1 MNLTKIA
8 LKRPVSMALVILALV
23 VFGITSI
30 PGFRLE
36 LQPEMDMP
44 MLMAMTVY
52 PGADPES
59 VEELVTKEVEAAGA
73 EQSGVST
80 VTSRSAE
87 NMSMVMFQYE
97 YGTDLDEAY
106 MDLKTALDSARGSM
120 PDDVQEP
127 VVMEL
132 AMDQSAAMNLSV
144 TAEGDSDIAG
154 YVDDVLVPE
163 LETLSGVA
171 DVDVSG
177 GRENYIRVELNSD
190 AMRQY
195 GVTMDGVAQT
205 IAAMDFTLPV
215 GSFSH
220 GTQDIAANSSA
231 DIDGIVPSR
240 RPSGLRKTIN

>member
-144 TAEGDSDIAG
+144 TAEGDSDIAS
-154 YVDDVLVPE
+154 YVDEVLVRCSRCGCVRRQGE
-163 LETLSGVA
+163 LYQGRTEFGCYEAVRRYDGWGCPDHSGDGLYPA
-171 DVDVSG
+171 GRKLQPWHTGYSG
-177 GRENYIRVELNSD
+177 
-190 AMRQY
+190 
-195 GVTMDGVAQT
+195 
-205 IAAMDFTLPV
+205 
-215 GSFSH
+215 
-220 GTQDIAANSSA
+220 
-231 DIDGIVPSR
+231 
-240 RPSGLRKTIN
+240 